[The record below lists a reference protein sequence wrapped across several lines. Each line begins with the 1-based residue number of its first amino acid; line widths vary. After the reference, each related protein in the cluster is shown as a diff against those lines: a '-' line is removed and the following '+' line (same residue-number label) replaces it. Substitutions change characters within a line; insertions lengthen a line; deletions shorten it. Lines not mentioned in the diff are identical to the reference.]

1 MSLSFTGAGAF
12 ATAPRGDYDRASLAY
27 AESMLQRTGSYQ
39 SVSQATRIPVHVLRD
54 LCRPPKP
61 RAPFRLVDPPKPVIA
76 KPVKPKAVR
85 AKRVQK
91 PQPSLARASASKPK
105 PKAASVPAPVVAAPA
120 PSMEAIKRAVAAHY
134 GLSVDDIDCGSK
146 RAPLALS
153 RQVSMWM
160 CRNMTGQSFPAIG
173 RHHGGR
179 DHTTAVYAVNR
190 IGERIA
196 EDRALAE
203 VVAMLRVK
211 LMDGLTSKAVAA

>member
-1 MSLSFTGAGAF
+1 VSLSVTDPGVF
-12 ATAPRGDYDRASLAY
+12 ATAARGDYDAASLTY
-27 AESMLQRTGSYQ
+27 ADDMLQRTGSYQ

-54 LCRPPKP
+54 LCRPPQP
-61 RAPFRLVDPPKPVIA
+61 RAPFRLVDPPRPVIA

-85 AKRVQK
+85 AKRVRK
-91 PQPSLARASASKPK
+91 PEPALARASAAKPK
-105 PKAASVPAPVVAAPA
+105 PAAVPAPVAAAPA
-120 PSMEAIKRAVAAHY
+120 PSMEDIKRAVAAHY

-146 RAPLALS
+146 RAPLALP

-179 DHTTAVYAVNR
+179 DHTTAVYAVKKM
-190 IGERIA
+190 GERIA

-203 VVAMLRVK
+203 VVAMLGVK

>member
-27 AESMLQRTGSYQ
+27 AENMLQRTGSYQ

-85 AKRVQK
+85 AKRAQK
-91 PQPSLARASASKPK
+91 PKRAPRPAPA
-105 PKAASVPAPVVAAPA
+105 PVPAPVATAPA
-120 PSMEAIKRAVAAHY
+120 PSMEDIKRAVAAHY
-134 GLSVDDIDCGSK
+134 GLSVEEIDCGSK

-179 DHTTAVYAVNR
+179 DHTTAVYAVKKM
-190 IGERIA
+190 GERIA

-203 VVAMLRVK
+203 VVAMLGVK

>member
-12 ATAPRGDYDRASLAY
+12 ATSPRGDCDRASLAY
-27 AESMLQRTGSYQ
+27 AENMLQRTGSYQ

-54 LCRPPKP
+54 LCRPPQP

-85 AKRVQK
+85 AKRG
-91 PQPSLARASASKPK
+91 RKPK
-105 PKAASVPAPVVAAPA
+105 PAPTPTPTPRPKPAAVPAPVAAAPA
-120 PSMEAIKRAVAAHY
+120 PSMEDIKRAVAAHY

-146 RAPLALS
+146 RAPLALP

-179 DHTTAVYAVNR
+179 DHTTAVYAVKKM
-190 IGERIA
+190 GERIA

-203 VVAMLRVK
+203 VVAMLGVK
-211 LMDGLTSKAVAA
+211 LMDGLTSRAVAA

>member
-1 MSLSFTGAGAF
+1 MSLSVTDPGVF
-12 ATAPRGDYDRASLAY
+12 ATAARGDYDAASLTY
-27 AESMLQRTGSYQ
+27 ADDMLQRTGSYQ

-54 LCRPPKP
+54 LCRPPQP
-61 RAPFRLVDPPKPVIA
+61 RAPFRLVDPPRPVIA

-85 AKRVQK
+85 AKRVRK
-91 PQPSLARASASKPK
+91 PEPALARASAAKPK
-105 PKAASVPAPVVAAPA
+105 PAAVPAPVAAAPA
-120 PSMEAIKRAVAAHY
+120 PSMEDIKRAVAAHY

-146 RAPLALS
+146 RAPLALP

-179 DHTTAVYAVNR
+179 DHTTAVYAVKKM
-190 IGERIA
+190 GERIA

-203 VVAMLRVK
+203 VVAMLGVK

>member
-12 ATAPRGDYDRASLAY
+12 ATSPRGDYDRASLAY

-54 LCRPPKP
+54 LCRPPQP

-76 KPVKPKAVR
+76 KHVKPKAVR
-85 AKRVQK
+85 AKRVRK
-91 PQPSLARASASKPK
+91 PEPALARASAAKPK
-105 PKAASVPAPVVAAPA
+105 PAAVPAPVAAAPA
-120 PSMEAIKRAVAAHY
+120 PSMEDIKRAVAAHY

-146 RAPLALS
+146 RAPLALP

-179 DHTTAVYAVNR
+179 DHTTAVYAVKKM
-190 IGERIA
+190 GERIA

-203 VVAMLRVK
+203 VVAMLGVK
-211 LMDGLTSKAVAA
+211 LMGGLTSKAVAA